1 MKRLTIDEIY
11 HKIDEEL
18 SRSDIRAMINSS
30 IEDFLKEREFE
41 KRIKEIVADVFETY
55 FKNMYTKRG
64 FWKNSLMR

>member
-18 SRSDIRAMINSS
+18 SRSDIRAMINNS

-41 KRIKEIVADVFETY
+41 KRIKDGI
-55 FKNMYTKRG
+55 
-64 FWKNSLMR
+64 LIL